1 MTVAL
6 IVVVVLLGIFLLGQ
20 IPLVIGGI
28 YQAGESSGWIK
39 LGGFTLLTSPSP
51 KKSESAQTSSEQSK
65 KPPKKKRTLAEKIE
79 LSLELAPVLFRALG
93 RISSRLRMRE
103 CYFLL
108 VLPGED
114 DPARSA
120 QLYGWANGVLGAL
133 WTPLVGLVHMEEGR
147 AGVRVDFTAQEM
159 TVEARGT
166 LAIKLGQLVVI
177 LTSLAVHGFRIVLQ
191 HRRQNKLREAVS

>member
-6 IVVVVLLGIFLLGQ
+6 IVVVVLLVIFLLGQ
-20 IPLVIGGI
+20 IPLVIGGV
-28 YQAGESSGWIK
+28 YQEGEPSGWIK
-39 LGGFTLLTSPSP
+39 LGGFTVRSSPSP
-51 KKSESAQTSSEQSK
+51 KKSEQKPSEQTK
-65 KPPKKKRTLAEKIE
+65 KPPQKKRTVAEKIE
-79 LSLELAPVLFRALG
+79 WSLELAPAFFRALG
-93 RISSRLRMRE
+93 LLSSRLRVKE
-103 CYFLL
+103 CYLLL

-166 LAIKLGQLVVI
+166 LTIKLGQLVVI
-177 LTSLAVHGFRIVLQ
+177 LTSLALQEFRIVLQ